1 MKKYLY
7 KLSLILVA
15 LVIIPGCKKD
25 YPIMFD
31 SSTAVVGFSSST
43 LNIKEQGPDG
53 TVKIYLG
60 GSLSQAATDVVL
72 TVSVEGI
79 SLPAVEGTDFTISSK
94 NVSVSVGETVVT
106 ITPINNNIFTGDKQ
120 FKLIISSN
128 SKSYPIS
135 AQNMVTI
142 TIADDEHPLK
152 AWIGTYKVAAASYG
166 DPGNWDE
173 LWTVVTSPVAG
184 DVTKLSLKGIG
195 SSSST
200 AIIATLNTT
209 TMTITLTPGQSL
221 GDPYGAGPTSV
232 FKGTPDLTFLESDNI
247 TGTIQAN
254 GTISIDLWGE
264 KIVSGQYA
272 GPWDV
277 FNTTWTK
284 Q

>member
-15 LVIIPGCKKD
+15 LVVIPGCKKE

-43 LNIKEQGPDG
+43 LNVKEVGPAG

-60 GSLSQAATDVVL
+60 GSLGQAATDVVL
-72 TVSVEGI
+72 SVSVEGI

-94 NVSVSVGETVVT
+94 NVSVGVGETVVT
-106 ITPINNNIFTGDKQ
+106 ITPIDNNIFTGDKQ

-135 AQNMVTI
+135 AQNTVTV

-152 AWIGTYKVAAASYG
+152 SWIGTYKVAAASYG
-166 DPGNWDE
+166 DPGAWDE
-173 LWTVVTSPVAG
+173 SWTVVTSPVAG
-184 DVTKLSLKGIG
+184 DVTKLSLKGVG

-200 AIIATLNTT
+200 AIIATLNIP
-209 TMTITLTPGQSL
+209 TMTITLKPGQSL

-232 FKGTPDLTFLESDNI
+232 FKGTPDLTFLENDNI

-254 GTISIDLWGE
+254 GTIHIDLWGE
-264 KIVSGQYA
+264 KIVSGVYA

>member
-1 MKKYLY
+1 
-7 KLSLILVA
+7 
-15 LVIIPGCKKD
+15 
-25 YPIMFD
+25 MFD
-31 SSTAVVGFSSST
+31 SSTAVVGFSTST
-43 LNIKEQGPDG
+43 LNIKEQGPAG
-53 TVKIYLG
+53 TLKVYLG
-60 GSLSQAATDVVL
+60 ASLSQAATDVVL
-72 TVSVEGI
+72 EVSTEGI

-94 NVSVSVGETVVT
+94 NVSVGVGETEVT
-106 ITPINNNIFTGDKQ
+106 ITPIDNSVFTGDKK
-120 FKLIISSN
+120 FNLIISSN

-135 AQNMVTI
+135 AQNTLTVN
-142 TIADDEHPLK
+142 IADDEHPLK

-173 LWTVVTSPVAG
+173 LWTVVSSPVAG

-209 TMTITLTPGQSL
+209 TMTITLKPGQSL
-221 GDPYGAGPTSV
+221 GDPYGAGPVSV
-232 FKGTPDLTFLESDNI
+232 FKGTPDLTFLESDNL

-254 GTISIDLWGE
+254 GTIKVDFWGH
-264 KIVSGQYA
+264 KITSGVYA
-272 GPWDV
+272 GAWDV